1 MVICVFGVFNPTTV
15 IHRCLSVD
23 VTGSQNNAMSFIVSQ
38 LTMIFLPLLFLLL
51 SCNVVRAQVTFVPP
65 AVPLAVRSP
74 YLNSWLKNGSAAIFG
89 QTWPTS
95 LNHSQVCR
103 P

>member
-1 MVICVFGVFNPTTV
+1 MTRAGGDGNRSAHF
-15 IHRCLSVD
+15 LSEAD
-23 VTGSQNNAMSFIVSQ
+23 DDTGRSLNNSMSFIVPQ
-38 LTMIFLPLLFLLL
+38 LTMFFLPFLALFL
-51 SCNVVRAQVTFVPP
+51 SHNVGAQVTFVPP

-74 YLNSWLKNGSAAIFG
+74 YLNSWLKNGTAAIFG

-95 LNHSQVCR
+95 LNHSQVCH